1 MNMRQ
6 RIILA
11 VLFIAVASLVAL
23 NSGCNLLGGTKTPQV
38 SSVVH
43 EDLPVEFDMLADAY
57 KMLLEDYVDKD
68 QIDATALSQGAV
80 RGMLQALD
88 DPYTSYVDPAGHKLE
103 LTALE
108 GKFQGIG
115 AVITIK
121 DEVLTVIAPIADA
134 PAAKAG
140 IISGDKILEVNGEP
154 TSELTL
160 IQATLKIRGPA
171 NSSVNLLVLHPDA
184 SEPVEIEII
193 RAEIKLD
200 SVIAE
205 MKGDIAYIRI
215 SQFLK
220 STGNDLSDALSE
232 ALDDGARGVILDLRD
247 NPGGILN
254 ATVDVASQFL
264 IRGIVVD
271 AVDGNGQH
279 NQLRVRSGG
288 IATNIPLIVLVNGG
302 SASASEIVAGA
313 LQDHGRAKLAGSK
326 TFGKGSVQVVR
337 ELKDGSS
344 VHITMAKWFTPKGNP
359 IDGTGL
365 TPDISLDMKGEDMVN
380 WAIDYLN
387 KQISAQLPAA
397 A

>member
-6 RIILA
+6 RIILK
-11 VLFIAVASLVAL
+11 VLFIAVASLLAL
-23 NSGCNLLGGTKTPQV
+23 NSGCSLLDVAKTSRT

-88 DPYTSYVDPAGHKLE
+88 DPYTSYVDPQGHKLE

-140 IISGDKILEVNGEP
+140 IVSGDKILEVNGEP

-200 SVIAE
+200 SVTAE

-220 STGNDLSDALSE
+220 STGNDLSDALSK

-313 LQDHGRAKLAGSK
+313 LQDHGRAKIAGSK

-380 WAIDYLN
+380 WAIEYLN